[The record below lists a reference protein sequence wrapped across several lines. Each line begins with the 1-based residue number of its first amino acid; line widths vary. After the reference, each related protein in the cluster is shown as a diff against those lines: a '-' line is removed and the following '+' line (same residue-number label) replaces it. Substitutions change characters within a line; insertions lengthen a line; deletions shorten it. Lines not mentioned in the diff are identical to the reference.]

1 MELVGS
7 LDGPSSTRS
16 SLERSGSAGSRAAAA
31 SAAALAAVPM
41 SRMPAARA
49 TARDAPENT
58 SSPYRLFRVGIFFPA
73 ARAFSAF
80 FLSIF
85 SLSIFSSLR
94 QV

>member
-1 MELVGS
+1 MLRQPRRRRE
-7 LDGPSSTRS
+7 
-16 SLERSGSAGSRAAAA
+16 A
-31 SAAALAAVPM
+31 SAAALAPM
-41 SRMPAARA
+41 RRMPAARA
-49 TARDAPENT
+49 TVREGPENT
-58 SSPYRLFRVGIFFPA
+58 SAPYRLFRVGIFFPA

>member
-1 MELVGS
+1 MLRQPRRRRE
-7 LDGPSSTRS
+7 
-16 SLERSGSAGSRAAAA
+16 A
-31 SAAALAAVPM
+31 SAAALAAVSM
-41 SRMPAARA
+41 RRMPAARA
-49 TARDAPENT
+49 TVREGPENT
-58 SSPYRLFRVGIFFPA
+58 SAPYRLFRVGIFFPA